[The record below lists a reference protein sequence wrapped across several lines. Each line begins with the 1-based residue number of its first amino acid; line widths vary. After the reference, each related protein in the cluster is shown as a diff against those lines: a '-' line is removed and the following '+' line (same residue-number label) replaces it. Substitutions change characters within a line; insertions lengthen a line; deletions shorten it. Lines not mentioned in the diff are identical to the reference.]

1 MEQLTVALVEDDPLI
16 LKLNRSFLKE
26 IPHHFRLI
34 WEATTIAKALEKI
47 KVERP
52 DLLLLDIYL
61 PDNSGLFLLA
71 ALKEE
76 GDPPSTIMITSADES
91 ETVIKALELGAR
103 DYLIKPYVKERF
115 IQALENFYENQFQT
129 GHRYTQSDVDQLFW
143 KRKEQR
149 ELSALPKGLNSE
161 TLVEII
167 KILKETDSGVTVE
180 ELARDLGIAVVS
192 IRRYLHYL
200 ITIGKIKY
208 HPLYGQQGRPAHRYF
223 ITEQHQFKK

>member
-1 MEQLTVALVEDDPLI
+1 MEQITVALVEDDPLI
-16 LKLNRSFLKE
+16 LRLNRSFLKE
-26 IPHHFRLI
+26 MLHFRLI

-47 KVERP
+47 RSERP

-103 DYLIKPYVKERF
+103 DYLIKPYTKERF
-115 IQALENFYENQFQT
+115 MQSLENFYENQFQASQ
-129 GHRYTQSDVDQLFW
+129 RYTQTDVDQLFW
-143 KRKEQR
+143 KKKEQK
-149 ELSALPKGLNSE
+149 EFSGLPKGLNSE

-180 ELARDLGIAVVS
+180 ELAKDLGIAAVS

-200 ITIGKIKY
+200 IAIGRIKY

-223 ITEQHQFKK
+223 ITDPPLVKK